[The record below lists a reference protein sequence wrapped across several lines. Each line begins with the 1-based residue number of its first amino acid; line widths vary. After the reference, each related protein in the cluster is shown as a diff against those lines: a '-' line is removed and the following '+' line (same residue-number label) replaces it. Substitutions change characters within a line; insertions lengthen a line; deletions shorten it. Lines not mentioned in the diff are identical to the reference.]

1 MTPADLDLAP
11 SQTKPCPAAAPG
23 RAYRPVD
30 RRVVTVLGLTVG
42 LVAAL
47 GPDAVLS
54 PLVDES
60 GPRALGL
67 VALTLLLAA
76 GWAWSGRRP
85 SFSRRLVIGLG
96 AATLLGGLAVA
107 QLLPTSREL
116 LRSLLIDGTPW
127 PGTLLISLTCSLAL
141 APLALPLGALLGVA
155 LAVNDRRSLALYCF
169 GTSLGL
175 ALAPHLGE
183 VWLGRAGTL
192 QVSSLCAA
200 AAASALAESA
210 HLTGRQR
217 LPRGA
222 LPGLIYVSLITAVCL
237 HLAPPLIDLG
247 PSRSTWLLAA
257 LMSGAALGLALPSAR
272 PAALI
277 QGLALLGLPPLLGL
291 VQTVT
296 AAGAVGV
303 GSDFM
308 TLSILALPL
317 GLFAGRCLGVTGAG
331 DGPRGWALP
340 VAALV
345 PGACLLMLPL
355 PGMLILAL
363 LGLAGVALVL
373 ACLSLAGRPRTLGL
387 LGSSAAA
394 FVLASIPLPSALDG
408 LVPDAVQDS
417 RQGQL
422 ALVTDPADGSP
433 RLAISGRAA
442 LGSSALA
449 RRRLVHLPFLLRG
462 HAPRALLVASDLGQ
476 AVEAAELHGPEH
488 LDWLRPLPAP
498 WSAPRTTAVGART
511 TQTNAAHGSERLHLA
526 RQLAGYDL
534 MVHLPDPR
542 GRSRAVFTGTREF
555 FAESA
560 AALNEGGLFCQWWDL
575 ASVDITDLKGI
586 IGGALGAFEHTYL
599 MIDHPRSRH
608 AAIAILGSH
617 SPLRLQPAAIDRA
630 LSERPGVAADWDAV
644 GLDGLLTCCLVVQHS
659 GVLELLAPSER
670 SLGDDR
676 STLGVRGGLRA
687 MDQPETARLA
697 MESFSERRSN
707 PMPWISVP
715 GQQRIATK
723 EHVRDVQ
730 RGWQHLL
737 GGAQDVVATLG
748 TASPPFDT
756 EARGQGPEIERDGFV
771 NALASLADWAYLEQL
786 VIDMAARLER
796 DGRAADAE
804 QYLRQAVHEAPNL
817 PGLRFALASVVER
830 KGDVDDACILYG
842 TVLAF
847 DPDHVAAR
855 AAMVRLCGGR

>member
-1 MTPADLDLAP
+1 MTPADHDQASPL
-11 SQTKPCPAAAPG
+11 TKPTPAARPG
-23 RAYRPVD
+23 RVHGAVD
-30 RRVVTVLGLTVG
+30 RRAVTVLGFTVG
-42 LVAAL
+42 LVMAL

-54 PLVDES
+54 PLVDET

-76 GWAWSGRRP
+76 GWAWSGRRA

-107 QLLPTSREL
+107 QLLPTSREW

-127 PGTLLISLTCSLAL
+127 PGTLLISLTCSLTL

-155 LAVNDRRSLALYCF
+155 LAVNDRRSLALFCF

-175 ALAPHLGE
+175 AFAPHLGE
-183 VWLGRAGTL
+183 VWLGRPGTL
-192 QVSSLCAA
+192 QVASLCAA
-200 AAASALAESA
+200 AAASALAEAA
-210 HLTGRQR
+210 HLPGRQR

-222 LPGLIYVSLITAVCL
+222 LPGLVYVSVLAAVCL
-237 HLAPPLIDLG
+237 HLAPPVIDLG

-257 LMSGAALGLALPSAR
+257 LMSGAALGLALPPAR

-277 QGLALLGLPPLLGL
+277 HGLALLGLPPLLGL

-296 AAGAVGV
+296 TAGAVGV
-303 GSDFM
+303 GADMM
-308 TLSILALPL
+308 TLAILAIPL
-317 GLFAGRCLGVTGAG
+317 GLFAGRCLSHTGAG
-331 DGPRGWALP
+331 TGPRGWALP
-340 VAALV
+340 MAALL
-345 PGACLLMLPL
+345 PGASLLMVPL
-355 PGMLILAL
+355 PGTVILAVL
-363 LGLAGVALVL
+363 ALAGVALVF
-373 ACLSLAGRPRTLGL
+373 ASQSLAGRPKVLRL
-387 LGSSAAA
+387 LGSSAVAGI
-394 FVLASIPLPSALDG
+394 LASLPLPSAQDG
-408 LVPDAVQDS
+408 LAPDAVQDS

-462 HAPRALLVASDLGQ
+462 HSPRALLVASDLGQ
-476 AVEAAELHGPEH
+476 ALEAAELHSPAH

-498 WSAPRTTAVGART
+498 WSAPRTTAAGPQS
-511 TQTNAAHGSERLHLA
+511 TQTNEAHGSERLHLA
-526 RQLAGYDL
+526 GQRTGYDL

-542 GRSRAVFTGTREF
+542 GRSRAMLTGTREF

-560 AALNEGGLFCQWWDL
+560 AALNEDGLFCQWWDL

-599 MIDHPRSRH
+599 MIDHPRSRQ
-608 AAIAILGSH
+608 AVIAILGSH
-617 SPLRLQPAAIDRA
+617 SPLRLRPSVIDRA

-687 MDQPETARLA
+687 MAQPETTRLA

-715 GQQRIATK
+715 AHERIHTK

-756 EARGQGPEIERDGFV
+756 EARGQGPEVEAAGFV
-771 NALASLADWAYLEQL
+771 RALASLADWPYLEQL

-796 DGRAADAE
+796 DGRATDAE
-804 QYLRQAVHEAPNL
+804 QYLRQAVNEAPNL

-830 KGDVDDACILYG
+830 KGDIDDACILYG

-847 DPDHVAAR
+847 DPDHVAALS
-855 AAMVRLCGGR
+855 AKVRLCGGR